1 MERRRKMT
9 RKTKIIIAICG
20 GAAVGALGTCAVIF
34 TAYAVLFTSLA
45 SAVALG
51 VGLVTGISITKES

>member
-1 MERRRKMT
+1 MT